1 MFTAEDIRAR
11 VKKLPFVPMR
21 IITSAD
27 EHYDIYYPDL
37 IMVGTRH
44 LVVGTASAENPAIFD
59 KSSMVSILH
68 ISAIEELPTPAAPQ
82 PPESKNGGKN

>member
-1 MFTAEDIRAR
+1 
-11 VKKLPFVPMR
+11 MR

-27 EHYDIYYPDL
+27 EHYDIYHPDL